1 MKKRGE
7 VDEEEEKDIYIGD
20 EPDDGPTHYIML
32 GKGIDL
38 LETIILPT
46 LLSNRFPYLW
56 IVGFSDVNLC
66 SLLAEQGVEVV
77 SIIQVTADQNQDSEL
92 EPAYPFWADL
102 NTVFKRGLKKKQ
114 LIHTTRWQLT
124 SFR

>member
-1 MKKRGE
+1 M
-7 VDEEEEKDIYIGD
+7 
-20 EPDDGPTHYIML
+20 
-32 GKGIDL
+32 
-38 LETIILPT
+38 
-46 LLSNRFPYLW
+46 
-56 IVGFSDVNLC
+56 NLC

>member
-1 MKKRGE
+1 M
-7 VDEEEEKDIYIGD
+7 
-20 EPDDGPTHYIML
+20 
-32 GKGIDL
+32 
-38 LETIILPT
+38 
-46 LLSNRFPYLW
+46 
-56 IVGFSDVNLC
+56 NLC

-92 EPAYPFWADL
+92 EVAYPFWADL